1 MEKDSSVHACMQVAL
16 GKKQAD
22 LVITKAQVINVY
34 TGEILPDQ
42 TICTHGKWIA
52 SVGPCPG
59 EKTIG
64 PDTQVIDASG
74 KTVIPGLI
82 DAHTHI
88 LGQYFDLLDFLKIVI
103 PSGTTTLITEML
115 EPVFISGQDGFF
127 DVIRVLR
134 DQPLSI
140 FFLVPPLLS
149 ISPNVTP
156 LSGEAVLEMLQLEDV
171 LGMGESYWQLVLSHP
186 DLILPRMQETLRQRK
201 FLEGHSAGAR
211 GQKLNAYVCT
221 GISSCHEPI
230 SVEEVIE
237 RLRLGLHVMIREG
250 SIRSDL
256 EVLAS
261 IQDYKDIDLRRLL
274 LVTDSVTPHD
284 LLQKGAME
292 YVVQKAIDVGF
303 DPVTALRMAT
313 LNPAEHFGLDALIG
327 GIAPGKQADMV
338 IIPDP
343 ETIRAEYV
351 ISQGAVVAQQGLVLK
366 SPRQDQLAETFR
378 KTVNVPADRF
388 QSSDF
393 SIAVPNNADTV
404 QVLCI
409 DQITD
414 LVTREKVMALPG
426 RDGFLQTDIE
436 KDLLKIAAID
446 RVHNPGQTFVG
457 FIHGIGLKYGA
468 FASSA
473 AWDTTDII
481 VVGADEEDMAIAV
494 NRIHELQGGLVV
506 CSKKKITS
514 ELPLP
519 IFGLLPDL
527 ETQEV
532 IRHLDHI
539 REQLWQMGVHFD
551 QPWLTL
557 NVLTTAAIPFVRI
570 CEQGLVNFK
579 EQIAK
584 GCLI

>member
-1 MEKDSSVHACMQVAL
+1 
-16 GKKQAD
+16 
-22 LVITKAQVINVY
+22 
-34 TGEILPDQ
+34 
-42 TICTHGKWIA
+42 
-52 SVGPCPG
+52 
-59 EKTIG
+59 
-64 PDTQVIDASG
+64 
-74 KTVIPGLI
+74 
-82 DAHTHI
+82 
-88 LGQYFDLLDFLKIVI
+88 
-103 PSGTTTLITEML
+103 ML